1 MVLHGALSVFL
12 VGFLGAFLAE
22 FLALWELRH
31 DPASQPKY
39 LKSPY
44 YWIMN
49 LLMACMGGGL
59 AMLYGF
65 KEVNAILVVNIGASA
80 PLILK
85 SLATNVPRIQP
96 TKVD

>member
-1 MVLHGALSVFL
+1 MVLHGAVSVFL

-22 FLALWELRH
+22 FLSLWELRH

-39 LKSPY
+39 LKSPF
-44 YWIMN
+44 YWIMSV
-49 LLMACMGGGL
+49 LMACGGGVL

-85 SLATNVPRIQP
+85 SLATNAPRIQP
-96 TKVD
+96 TRVD